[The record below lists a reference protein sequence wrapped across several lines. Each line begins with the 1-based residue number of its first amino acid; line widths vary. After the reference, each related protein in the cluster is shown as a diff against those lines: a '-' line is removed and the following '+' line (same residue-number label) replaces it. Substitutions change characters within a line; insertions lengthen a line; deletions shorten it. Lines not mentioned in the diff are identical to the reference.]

1 VEKSK
6 GLKLRLAFYVL
17 LTLGLVFIMIF
28 GEKIAPYDPYKN
40 NFFAID
46 VAPCREHWMGTDNL
60 GRDLFSRILTG
71 ARSSLGATFAV
82 VAATGV
88 IGTLV
93 GVVAGYFGGALDRV
107 VQKILLVFQSFP
119 GQILAIA
126 VAGVLGAGTKNA
138 ALALIVIG
146 WMANA
151 RLARSL
157 TMQLRSSVFIK
168 AARLC
173 GCSSGYIIFHHI
185 LPNIGKMM
193 VVSIMLSLS
202 GTMMEIS
209 GLAFLGLSSKPP
221 YPEWGFM
228 INEGRKV
235 LMTTPWHAL
244 MPGLAIF
251 LSVIILNRLGDS
263 VQDYM
268 EYTKG
273 SVGSLRK

>member
-1 VEKSK
+1 MEKNRSV
-6 GLKLRLAFYVL
+6 KLRLVL
-17 LTLGLVFIMIF
+17 YGILTLALIFIMIF
-28 GEKIAPYDPYKN
+28 GERIAPYDPYTN
-40 NFFAID
+40 DLYAID
-46 VAPCREHWMGTDNL
+46 LAPCREHLMGTDAL
-60 GRDLFSRILTG
+60 GRDLFSRILAG

-82 VAATGV
+82 VIATGL
-88 IGTLV
+88 IGTIV
-93 GVVAGYFGGALDRV
+93 GVVSGYFGETLDAI

-157 TMQLRSSVFIK
+157 TLKLKASVFIK

-173 GCSSGYIIFHHI
+173 GCSSGYIIVHHI

-193 VVSIMLSLS
+193 VVSVMLSLA

-209 GLAFLGLSSKPP
+209 SLAFLGLSSKPP

-235 LMTTPWHAL
+235 LMTAPWQAL
-244 MPGLAIF
+244 MPGLAI
-251 LSVIILNRLGDS
+251 LLTVIILNRLGDA

-268 EYTKG
+268 EITKE
-273 SVGSLRK
+273 SA

>member
-1 VEKSK
+1 MKKDRAV
-6 GLKLRLAFYVL
+6 KLRLAFYVL

-40 NFFAID
+40 NYYAID
-46 VAPCREHWMGTDNL
+46 VAPCREHLMGTDNL
-60 GRDLFSRILTG
+60 GRDLFSRVLTG
-71 ARSSLGATFAV
+71 ARSSLAATFAV

-88 IGTLV
+88 IGTVV
-93 GVVAGYFGGALDRV
+93 GVVAGYFGGVLDRI
-107 VQKILLVFQSFP
+107 VQRILLVFQSFP

-146 WMANA
+146 WMADA

-157 TMQLRSSVFIK
+157 TMQLRSSVFIN

-173 GCSSGYIIFHHI
+173 GCSAPYIIAHHI
-185 LPNIGKMM
+185 LPNIAKMM
-193 VVSIMLSLS
+193 VVSVMLSLA
-202 GTMMEIS
+202 GTLMEIS
-209 GLAFLGLSSKPP
+209 SLAFLGLSSKPP

-251 LSVIILNRLGDS
+251 LSVVILNRLGDA

-268 EYTKG
+268 EHTKG
-273 SVGSLRK
+273 S

>member
-1 VEKSK
+1 MKK
-6 GLKLRLAFYVL
+6 NTGTKLRLTFYVIL
-17 LTLGLVFIMIF
+17 ALGLVFIMIF

-40 NFFAID
+40 NLYAID
-46 VAPCREHWMGTDNL
+46 MAPCREHLMGTDAL
-60 GRDLFSRILTG
+60 GRDLFSRVLTG

-82 VAATGV
+82 VTATGV
-88 IGTLV
+88 IGTIIGV
-93 GVVAGYFGGALDRV
+93 GAGYFGGALDAA

-126 VAGVLGAGTKNA
+126 VAGVLGAGTRNA
-138 ALALIVIG
+138 ALALIMVG

-157 TMQLRSSVFIK
+157 TMRLRSSVFIN
-168 AARLC
+168 ASRLC
-173 GCSSGYIIFHHI
+173 GCTAGYIIFRHI

-193 VVSIMLSLS
+193 VVSVMLSLAS
-202 GTMMEIS
+202 TMMEIS
-209 GLAFLGLSSKPP
+209 SLAFLGLSSKPP

-235 LMTTPWHAL
+235 LMTAPWQAL
-244 MPGLAIF
+244 MPGFAI
-251 LSVIILNRLGDS
+251 LLTVIILNRLGDA

-268 EYTKG
+268 ELTKE
-273 SVGSLRK
+273 SV

>member
-1 VEKSK
+1 MKKAS
-6 GLKLRLAFYVL
+6 GTKLRLAVYVI

-40 NFFAID
+40 NLYAID
-46 VAPCREHWMGTDNL
+46 VAPCREHLMGTDGL
-60 GRDLFSRILTG
+60 GRDLFSRVLAG

-88 IGTLV
+88 IGTFI
-93 GVVAGYFGGALDRV
+93 GVIAGYFGGILDAAI
-107 VQKILLVFQSFP
+107 QKILLVFQSFP

-138 ALALIVIG
+138 ALALIMVG

-151 RLARSL
+151 RLARSR
-157 TMQLRSSVFIK
+157 TMRLRSSVFIN
-168 AARLC
+168 ASRLC
-173 GCSSGYIIFHHI
+173 GCSSAYIIFRHI

-193 VVSIMLSLS
+193 IVSVMLSLA

-209 GLAFLGLSSKPP
+209 SLAFLGLSSKPP

-235 LMTTPWHAL
+235 LMTTPWQAL
-244 MPGLAIF
+244 MPGLAI
-251 LSVIILNRLGDS
+251 LVSVIILNRLGDS

-268 EYTKG
+268 ELPKG
-273 SVGSLRK
+273 SA